1 MQMLRRT
8 GGSSRHVA
16 RLIPLACL
24 MASALSCSS
33 PEQPRVGVTLLVTN
47 ATCAPGPCTT
57 QRVFLFPSNGP
68 ITPGGLWA
76 LDLGLMTGAEMC
88 ATIPTSAKFLLI
100 QVNENGTADTTT
112 ITWTNLRA
120 AELGSVDTTA
130 PFFAAMPSTS
140 EFVAA
145 SSAGWSVT
153 LPGGTL
159 AASAPP
165 CTP

>member
-8 GGSSRHVA
+8 VGYSRHVA

-24 MASALSCSS
+24 MGSALSCSS
-33 PEQPRVGVTLLVTN
+33 PEQPRAGVTLLVTN
-47 ATCAPGPCTT
+47 ATCAPGPCTA
-57 QRVFLFPSNGP
+57 QRVFLYPGNQP
-68 ITPGGLWA
+68 LTPGGMWA
-76 LDLGLMTGAEMC
+76 VDLGLMTGAEMC

-120 AELGSVDTTA
+120 AELGSVDTTT
-130 PFFAAMPSTS
+130 PFFAALPSTS

-153 LPGGTL
+153 LPSGTQAV
-159 AASAPP
+159 AAKA